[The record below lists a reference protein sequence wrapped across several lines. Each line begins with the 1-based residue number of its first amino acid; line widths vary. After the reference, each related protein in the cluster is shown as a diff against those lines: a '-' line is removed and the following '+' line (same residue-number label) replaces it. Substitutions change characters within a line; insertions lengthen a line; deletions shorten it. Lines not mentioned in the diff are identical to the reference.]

1 MRSYRIALLFN
12 ANKIYDRQIISGIGQ
27 YVTST
32 RAEWDLFMEED
43 FRGGAAGIEQW
54 RGDGIIADYDDP
66 RISEALSKLS
76 IPVVAVGGSYANEAE
91 YPTDAP
97 YVATDNFK
105 LVRLAYDHLLE
116 RGLQHF
122 AFYSL
127 HPLPGNRWARERES
141 AFAAITRADRTKG
154 FVHHGASISAG
165 AWGAAQSELAQWVR
179 SLPKPIGII
188 CVTDAR
194 ARQLLQACIV
204 AEVPVPDQ
212 VAIVGIDNEPMA
224 QVLSRIHLTSVIQ
237 GTEEMGRTAAR
248 ILHQRLHGHMLH
260 YDSGHAM
267 RILVP
272 PAGINVQASSLF
284 RTIHSPHVMRGLH
297 FLRQF
302 AHTGIKTDQVARY
315 VGISRTALE
324 EHFKRE
330 LKRTVHETI
339 LTHKLELAR
348 KLLVDPSIALAEIAV
363 RCGFTSV
370 QYMCAVFRREY
381 HCTPGEMRE
390 MSGSPASTTPAGE
403 LYCPEVIAG
412 RNKGRRFR

>member
-1 MRSYRIALLFN
+1 MRPYRIALLFN

-66 RISEALSKLS
+66 RISEVLSKLP
-76 IPVVAVGGSYANEAE
+76 IPVVAVGGSYADESE
-91 YPTDAP
+91 YPAGVP

-127 HPLPGNRWARERES
+127 QPLPGNRWARERES
-141 AFAAITRADRTKG
+141 AFAAITRADRNKG
-154 FVHHGASISAG
+154 FVHHGPSISAG
-165 AWGAAQSELAQWVR
+165 AWGAAQAELAQWVR

-204 AEVPVPDQ
+204 AEVAVPDQ

-224 QVLSRIHLTSVIQ
+224 QALSRIPLTSVVQ

-248 ILHQRLHGHMLH
+248 ILHQMLHGGGQHTQ
-260 YDSGHAM
+260 

-284 RTIHSPHVMRGLH
+284 RAMHSPHVMRGLH

-302 AHTGIKTDQVARY
+302 AHTGIKTEQVARY

-330 LKRTVHETI
+330 LDRTVHQTI
-339 LTHKLELAR
+339 LAHKLEMARSLLA
-348 KLLVDPSIALAEIAV
+348 DPSLPLSGIAV

-370 QYMCAVFRREY
+370 QYMCTVFRREY
-381 HCTPGEMRE
+381 RCTPGEMRE
-390 MSGSPASTTPAGE
+390 KFGLSASIPAVEESAESRKAARVRRIGSARAARP
-403 LYCPEVIAG
+403 
-412 RNKGRRFR
+412 